1 MTFRTP
7 IQKMTFETS
16 SFRLQKNLVP
26 IMRNHSMDT
35 DPENIVKTDFNSIHL
50 EDGTMF
56 SSNRVNNIT
65 YYKTQPKKSTE
76 LHPLCTQN
84 KQKNL

>member
-1 MTFRTP
+1 
-7 IQKMTFETS
+7 
-16 SFRLQKNLVP
+16 
-26 IMRNHSMDT
+26 MRNHSMDT
-35 DPENIVKTDFNSIHL
+35 DPQNIVKTDFNYIHL

-56 SSNRVNNIT
+56 SSNMVKNIT

-76 LHPLCTQN
+76 LHPLCTQK